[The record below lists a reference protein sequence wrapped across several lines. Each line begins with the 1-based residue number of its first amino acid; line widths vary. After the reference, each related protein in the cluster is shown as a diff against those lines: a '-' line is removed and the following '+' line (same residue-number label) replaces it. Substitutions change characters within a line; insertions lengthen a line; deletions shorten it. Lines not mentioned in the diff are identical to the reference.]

1 MQEISLYAKK
11 NSNSKIFKEIAWLSS
26 SELISA
32 GIDINFAPVLDL
44 DKNSSS
50 IIGDRAFSNEAQ
62 EVIKNASFY

>member
-50 IIGDRAFSNEAQ
+50 IFQMKLKKSLKMHLFLLME
-62 EVIKNASFY
+62 